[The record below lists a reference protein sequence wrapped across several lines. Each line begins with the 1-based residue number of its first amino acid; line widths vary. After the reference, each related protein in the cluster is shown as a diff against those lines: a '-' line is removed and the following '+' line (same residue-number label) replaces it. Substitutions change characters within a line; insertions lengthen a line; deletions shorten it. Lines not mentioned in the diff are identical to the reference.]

1 MSNKEVYNYLSSIE
15 QPKPIIKSTKRF
27 RPLRTILA
35 TILIAGTIFA
45 TTSCAEQEDIDHEFT
60 FDFSDEGYKIPDTYV
75 DTYQGIEY
83 RYCSKNYVER
93 LSRQALKNVDKLMH
107 QVPNMSPV
115 GTKTGSFYPEYF
127 NVHMLSAIA
136 YTESTYRYIEADGD
150 PLVSEDGAIGMCQ
163 LTPGAI
169 KTINE
174 WLSDTMELDK
184 QYTVEDASDPLK
196 SLELAIL
203 YNIRNSKNRLK
214 EGKANYEKMGVKF
227 SLDLQEKLLYAMYFY
242 GEGNVQI
249 AINNGKI
256 FDTYLNPE
264 WRDSNDHN
272 YVNKVLENKEKLY
285 GEKSIID

>member
-1 MSNKEVYNYLSSIE
+1 
-15 QPKPIIKSTKRF
+15 
-27 RPLRTILA
+27 
-35 TILIAGTIFA
+35 
-45 TTSCAEQEDIDHEFT
+45 
-60 FDFSDEGYKIPDTYV
+60 
-75 DTYQGIEY
+75 
-83 RYCSKNYVER
+83 
-93 LSRQALKNVDKLMH
+93 
-107 QVPNMSPV
+107 MSPV
-115 GTKTGSFYPEYF
+115 GTKSGDFYPEYF
-127 NVHMLSAIA
+127 NVNMLSAIA

-174 WLSDTMELDK
+174 WLSGTMELDK

-203 YNIRNSKNRLK
+203 FNIRNSKNRLK
-214 EGKANYEKMGVKF
+214 EGKDNYEKMGVKF

-242 GEGNVQI
+242 GEGNVQS

-264 WRDSNDHN
+264 WRDSNGHN

-285 GEKSIID
+285 GEKSIVD